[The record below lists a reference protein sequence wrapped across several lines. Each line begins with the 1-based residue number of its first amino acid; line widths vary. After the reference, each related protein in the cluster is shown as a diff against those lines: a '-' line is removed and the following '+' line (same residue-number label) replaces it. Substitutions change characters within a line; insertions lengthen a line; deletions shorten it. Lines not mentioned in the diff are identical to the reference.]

1 MAGLIGGKRSLMKT
15 MLSDKYV
22 DLIADHGWEL
32 CSGYA
37 AFAGTQEDPVLESP
51 DRTASG
57 NPSMPRSV
65 WWPPGPLQ
73 ELHGGEAC
81 IGFADDGHLMCVRW
95 VSFPAMTF
103 RRSFAMMKLS

>member
-1 MAGLIGGKRSLMKT
+1 MKT

-51 DRTASG
+51 VRE
-57 NPSMPRSV
+57 SV
-65 WWPPGPLQ
+65 NAALCLVATGSAPGTPWRRGV
-73 ELHGGEAC
+73 H
-81 IGFADDGHLMCVRW
+81 R
-95 VSFPAMTF
+95 F
-103 RRSFAMMKLS
+103 R